1 MFKRIFNV
9 MDNDAAFS
17 TLKLADKIVLAT
29 IFVAFH
35 VVGYFGL
42 VALFSL

>member
-9 MDNDAAFS
+9 MDNDASFK

-35 VVGYFGL
+35 AVGYFGL

>member
-1 MFKRIFNV
+1 MFNRINEV
-9 MDNDAAFS
+9 MNNDAPMS
-17 TLKLADKIVLAT
+17 TLKLADKIVLAG